1 MDPGTE
7 DRASAGPDSQVV
19 ETPRERSRRL
29 REELLED
36 IRATSGEFRA
46 SENISR
52 DELYER
58 RQ

>member
-7 DRASAGPDSQVV
+7 ERASAGRDSQVG
-19 ETPRERSRRL
+19 ETPRERSRRI

-36 IRATSGEFRA
+36 IRATRGGFRA
-46 SENISR
+46 AENISR